1 MGKDQTY
8 PASKRGSQLITHALN
23 DDRFADMLDGNSMSL
38 DDGSMLSSQ
47 KTLREGMKVFFDDGM
62 RNKKAEA
69 GADVLIVDNNVY
81 FALALINQLKRLGLS
96 YDHVQEADKAEKKIE
111 RRFTKY

>member
-1 MGKDQTY
+1 MISH
-8 PASKRGSQLITHALN
+8 PLN
-23 DDRFADMLDGNSMSL
+23 DDKFAYMLDGMSL
-38 DDGSMLSSQ
+38 DDGSILSSQ
-47 KTLREGMKVFFDDGM
+47 ETLREGMKVFFDNGM

-111 RRFTKY
+111 KRFTKYQSYYRLILVS